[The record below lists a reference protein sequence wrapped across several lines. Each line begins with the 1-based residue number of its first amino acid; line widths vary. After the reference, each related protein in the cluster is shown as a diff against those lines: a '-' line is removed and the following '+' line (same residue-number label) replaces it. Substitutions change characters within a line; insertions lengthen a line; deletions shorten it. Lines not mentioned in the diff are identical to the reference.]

1 MIKLRATFSAEA
13 FEATAYVALSAVLG
27 TIAFWVLLP
36 TLLVGTALLV
46 VALAGLPLI
55 VLAFAIAHMIARFE
69 RRRVAA
75 VFGLDF
81 PTRHLPHDGNWLNRA
96 LRWLGSRGA
105 WLELTYALVALPFVG
120 WIGSGLVFFAWGA
133 ALAML
138 SFPLWG
144 AFADGGGVIFGAD
157 IGFFPAAVA
166 HVAGGAGALYAAPW
180 LARGVA
186 AVQVAVARLLLEA
199 GERERL
205 TARVD
210 TLEATRAGMVAAAD
224 AERRRIERDLHD
236 GAQQRLVALAMTL
249 GRAKATD
256 DPVLAKNL
264 VGEAHGE
271 AKEALVELRNLARGI
286 HPAVLTDRGLD
297 AAVSAL
303 AARCPIP
310 VAVDVDLPH
319 RASAHSEAIAYFV
332 VAEALTNVAKHA
344 QATRAWLTVEYLG
357 DRLVVEVLDNGRGGA
372 LGTGIGI
379 SGLRDRVR
387 AVDGDLHLSSPLGG
401 GTTLRVELPCEP

>member
-1 MIKLRATFSAEA
+1 MIKLRATFTAEA
-13 FEATAYVALSAVLG
+13 FEATAYIALSAVLG
-27 TIAFWVLLP
+27 GITFWVLLP

-46 VALAGLPLI
+46 VALAGLPLL
-55 VLAFAIAHMIARFE
+55 VLAFAFSHVIARLE
-69 RRRVAA
+69 RRRIMA
-75 VFGLDF
+75 VFGVDF
-81 PTRHLPHDGNWLNRA
+81 PVRHLPRDGRFFQRA

-105 WLELTYALVALPFVG
+105 WLELTYALVALPFVA
-120 WIGSGLVFFAWGA
+120 WIGAGLGFFAWGA
-133 ALAML
+133 AIALL

-144 AFADGGGVIFGAD
+144 LFADGGSTIFGAD
-157 IGFFPAAVA
+157 IGYFPAAVA

-186 AVQVAVARLLLEA
+186 AVQVAMARLLLEA

-210 TLEATRAGMVAAAD
+210 TLEATRAGMVAAAG

-249 GRAKATD
+249 GRAKATE
-256 DPVLAKNL
+256 DPALARTL

-310 VAVDVDLPH
+310 VAVDVDLPPPPGPGT
-319 RASAHSEAIAYFV
+319 EAIAYFF

-344 QATRAWLTVEYLG
+344 HASRAWLSAEYEG
-357 DRLVVEVLDNGRGGA
+357 ERLVVEVLDNGVGGA
-372 LGTGIGI
+372 NLRGTGLA
-379 SGLRDRVR
+379 GLRDRVR
-387 AVDGDLHLSSPLGG
+387 AVDGDLTVVSPPGH
-401 GTTLRVELPCEP
+401 GTTLRGEVPCGR

>member
-1 MIKLRATFSAEA
+1 MKLRATFSVQA
-13 FEATAYVALSAVLG
+13 FEATAYVALSAVIG
-27 TIAFWVLLP
+27 ITAFCFLLP
-36 TLLVGTALLV
+36 TLLLGTALLV

-55 VLAFAIAHMIARFE
+55 VLCFAFSHLIARLE

-75 VFGLDF
+75 VFGIDF
-81 PTRHLPHDGNWLNRA
+81 PTRHLPRDGNVLNRA

-105 WLELTYALVALPFVG
+105 WQELTYALIALPFVG
-120 WIGSGLVFFAWGA
+120 WIGSALVFFAWGA
-133 ALAML
+133 AIAML

-144 AFADGGGVIFGAD
+144 LFADGGGVIFGAN
-157 IGFFPAAVA
+157 IGYVPSAVA
-166 HVAGGAGALYAAPW
+166 HLAGGAGALYAAPW

-186 AVQVAVARLLLEA
+186 AVQVAMARLLLEQ

-205 TARVD
+205 TARVGA
-210 TLEATRAGMVAAAD
+210 LEETRAGMVAAAD

-249 GRAKATD
+249 GRAKATE
-256 DPVLAKNL
+256 DPALARTL

-344 QATRAWLTVEYLG
+344 EATRAWLTVEYLG
-357 DRLVVEVLDNGRGGA
+357 DRLVVEILDNGRGGA

-387 AVDGDLHLSSPLGG
+387 AVDGDLHLSSPPGG

>member
-1 MIKLRATFSAEA
+1 MMKLRATFTAEA
-13 FEATAYVALSAVLG
+13 FEATAYIALSAVLG
-27 TIAFWVLLP
+27 GITFWILLP

-46 VALAGLPLI
+46 VALAGLPLL
-55 VLAFAIAHMIARFE
+55 VLAFAFSHLIARLE
-69 RRRVAA
+69 RRRIMA
-75 VFGLDF
+75 VFAVDF
-81 PTRHLPHDGNWLNRA
+81 PVRHLPRDGRIFQRA

-105 WLELTYALVALPFVG
+105 WLELTYALVALPFVA
-120 WIGSGLVFFAWGA
+120 WIGAGLVFFAWGA
-133 ALAML
+133 AIALL

-144 AFADGGGVIFGAD
+144 LFADSSGTIFGAD
-157 IGFFPAAVA
+157 IGYLPSAVA

-186 AVQVAVARLLLEA
+186 AVQVAMARLLLEA

-357 DRLVVEVLDNGRGGA
+357 DRLVVEVLDNGNGGA
-372 LGTGIGI
+372 LATGIGI

>member
-1 MIKLRATFSAEA
+1 
-13 FEATAYVALSAVLG
+13 
-27 TIAFWVLLP
+27 
-36 TLLVGTALLV
+36 
-46 VALAGLPLI
+46 
-55 VLAFAIAHMIARFE
+55 
-69 RRRVAA
+69 
-75 VFGLDF
+75 
-81 PTRHLPHDGNWLNRA
+81 
-96 LRWLGSRGA
+96 
-105 WLELTYALVALPFVG
+105 
-120 WIGSGLVFFAWGA
+120 
-133 ALAML
+133 ML

-144 AFADGGGVIFGAD
+144 LFADGGHMIFGVE
-157 IGFFPAAVA
+157 IGYFPAAVA
-166 HVAGGAGALYAAPW
+166 HLAGGAGALYAAPW

-186 AVQVAVARLLLEA
+186 AVQVAMARLLLEA

-205 TARVD
+205 IGRVD

-249 GRAKATD
+249 GRAKATE
-256 DPVLAKNL
+256 DPALARTL

-357 DRLVVEVLDNGRGGA
+357 DRLVVEVLDNGRGPLASQNGSA
-372 LGTGIGI
+372 VGHGLIGMRERVTLLGGKFQAGHYPGVGY
-379 SGLRDRVR
+379 SVR
-387 AVDGDLHLSSPLGG
+387 AHLPLDGKPA
-401 GTTLRVELPCEP
+401 